1 MTLSADFACSNVLQ
15 EFGLTLDID
24 ALIRDT
30 DTDKSGFIEYPE
42 FKTML
47 HRKSRTG

>member
-1 MTLSADFACSNVLQ
+1 MLANLPPPPLRPTQ

-24 ALIRDT
+24 ALIRDA
-30 DTDKSGFIEYPE
+30 DLDKSGFIEYGE

-47 HRKSRTG
+47 S